1 MPRSSHL
8 TRLCACVFLFGAT
21 VLAVSP
27 SAFGQQ
33 QDVQPLLDRLERLE
47 RDIRTLN
54 IQVSRGGPVTPLASA
69 QTSGPE
75 QKLDGPAI
83 ARMGARM
90 DSLEND
96 LRVVTGTV
104 ETVNHQIVRV
114 TDRLDKLVSDIE
126 FRLTALEAR
135 GGMMPAGQQGVGTE
149 QPVLSAAPSPA
160 GVQAVAPP
168 PGNQILGTIPVSDLE
183 KIEQA
188 KASQTSTPP
197 PSPATETAS
206 IAPSGALPA
215 GTVKEQ
221 YTYAFN
227 LLRQTNY
234 AQAEVAFKAFIDANG
249 EDPLASNARY
259 WLGETYYVRRAY
271 NEAAQMFLEAF
282 SKDAEGPKASDS
294 LLKLGKSLGALGKTE
309 DACTAFNKLL
319 SDFPKASSS
328 VKNAVARER
337 EQHSCP

>member
-1 MPRSSHL
+1 MFRSSYYSHFYV
-8 TRLCACVFLFGAT
+8 CVFLFSAAFFS
-21 VLAVSP
+21 VAP
-27 SAFGQQ
+27 SAYGQQ
-33 QDVQPLLDRLERLE
+33 QDIQPLLDRLERLE

-54 IQVSRGGPVTPLASA
+54 IQLSRGGPVTPLASTDTGSSD
-69 QTSGPE
+69 QT
-75 QKLDGPAI
+75 QDGPAI
-83 ARMGARM
+83 ARLGARM

-104 ETVNHQIVRV
+104 ETTNYQIVRV

-126 FRLTALEAR
+126 FRLTSLENR
-135 GGMMPAGQQGVGTE
+135 GGQALAGQGVERPNMPAV
-149 QPVLSAAPSPA
+149 SAAPAPA
-160 GVQAVAPP
+160 GVQTIAPAPGMQTLGTVPVSELEKLQQKDAASNAVAPSA
-168 PGNQILGTIPVSDLE
+168 L
-183 KIEQA
+183 
-188 KASQTSTPP
+188 
-197 PSPATETAS
+197 
-206 IAPSGALPA
+206 APSGPLPA
-215 GTVKEQ
+215 GTAKEQ

-234 AQAEVAFKAFIDANG
+234 AQAEVAFKAFIGTHGA
-249 EDPLASNARY
+249 DPLASNARY

-319 SDFPKASSS
+319 TDFPKASSS